1 MPIFDF
7 QAPDGRVHSVEGPD
21 GATVAQ
27 AFQILQQS
35 LGNNAPPPGYVLDKK
50 PGLFDDIPSSPKF
63 DAAGARRAGYTDA
76 EIRGVQGALQAGYSP
91 QEISDHL
98 SKPRGM
104 FSDIAPLAASS
115 APCKALGMT
124 LSVIL
129 SPATSS
135 SSQTAPGRILVRGA
149 AILSRPRQCQKV
161 LCSISSLMASWRM
174 LPTS

>member
-76 EIRGVQGALQAGYSP
+76 EFAVFRGHCRP
-91 QEISDHL
+91 
-98 SKPRGM
+98 
-104 FSDIAPLAASS
+104 
-115 APCKALGMT
+115 
-124 LSVIL
+124 VI
-129 SPATSS
+129 
-135 SSQTAPGRILVRGA
+135 
-149 AILSRPRQCQKV
+149 RPRRLV
-161 LCSISSLMASWRM
+161 
-174 LPTS
+174 TT